1 MIGEIGVVHPVISK
15 KIDKKTAIVYAEI
28 DVKEFADITNA
39 SIKYEEPSKFPEME
53 IDLSFVT
60 DKFAPISDSIK
71 EQNCELIKK
80 VSVTD
85 IYEDE
90 NGKSITVRMVFSHP
104 EKTLTRE
111 EVMAVADAII
121 ASLSAK
127 GIELK
132 K

>member
-1 MIGEIGVVHPVISK
+1 MVHPVISK
-15 KIDKKTAIVYAEI
+15 KIDKKAAIVYAEI

-39 SIKYEEPSKFPEME
+39 SIKYAEPSKFPEME

-60 DKFAPISDSIK
+60 DKFAPVAEAIK
-71 EQNCELIKK
+71 AQNCQLIKK
-80 VSVTD
+80 VSVAD

-90 NGKSITVRMVFSHP
+90 NGKSITVRMVFSDP
-104 EKTLTRE
+104 ERTLTRE

-121 ASLSAK
+121 ADLAGK

>member
-1 MIGEIGVVHPVISK
+1 
-15 KIDKKTAIVYAEI
+15 
-28 DVKEFADITNA
+28 
-39 SIKYEEPSKFPEME
+39 ME

-60 DKFAPISDSIK
+60 DKFAPIADSIK

-90 NGKSITVRMVFSHP
+90 NGKSITVRMVFSHG
-104 EKTLTRE
+104 ERTLTSE
-111 EVMAVADAII
+111 EVMSVADAII
-121 ASLSAK
+121 ASLADK